1 MPQDFSA
8 ACNTKRV
15 NVNHSHNF
23 PPGAEAVQ
31 IYFWTLDEPVANFR
45 TLVLTSTPGSG
56 FGLGL
61 ASAGDLNQDGYA
73 DLIIGA
79 PLEGIAYLEF

>member
-1 MPQDFSA
+1 
-8 ACNTKRV
+8 
-15 NVNHSHNF
+15 
-23 PPGAEAVQ
+23 
-31 IYFWTLDEPVANFR
+31 L
-45 TLVLTSTPGSG
+45 LLTSTLGSG

-79 PLEGIAYLEF
+79 PDAGLAYLEF